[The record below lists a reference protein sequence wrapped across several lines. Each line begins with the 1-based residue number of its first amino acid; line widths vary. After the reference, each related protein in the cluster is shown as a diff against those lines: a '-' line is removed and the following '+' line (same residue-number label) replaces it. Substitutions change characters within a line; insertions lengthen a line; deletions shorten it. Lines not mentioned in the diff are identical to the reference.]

1 MALCGCKDVPI
12 IEISLVDNNKIVYT
26 FENDTVI
33 SQNYFMNNKTEIN
46 QIIFGLFDPEAYGV
60 LISKIYD
67 KYIVEMKFLW
77 QDSQT
82 YEYKEVAAPAR
93 VYKYMEISYNV
104 NIDKQPIEW
113 RLEFRNECN

>member
-1 MALCGCKDVPI
+1 
-12 IEISLVDNNKIVYT
+12 
-26 FENDTVI
+26 
-33 SQNYFMNNKTEIN
+33 
-46 QIIFGLFDPEAYGV
+46 
-60 LISKIYD
+60 
-67 KYIVEMKFLW
+67 MKFLW